1 MLMLYGILGLMQ
13 ITLLPALIIMKAGK
27 MRGGITER
35 LVRLLPLSL
44 TANYLL
50 VFLLAALHLYIRPVM
65 FIVIAAELLC
75 ILWLYRGTLLQPVG
89 MTVSRISD
97 ALRQELQPLTDALSV
112 RPTGPSAAIRLWIW
126 LISGCFALS
135 GVLWGFHLCRL
146 NFGTV
151 FSGWDTLF
159 SWNAYAEAW
168 AAGRIPKIG
177 GMYPQLV
184 ASNWSISYLLQG
196 EKAVQFFNT
205 LLPPVFFLLIQVML
219 FDLGFQRRESAFF
232 FAAVIARFMMKK
244 LMGDQLFDGYMDV
257 PAAAMSLLSVYTF
270 LKAENRDP
278 ADQRQGIVLGVLFAA
293 AAAITKQSGWAAFV
307 LSPLAVWLLLSEGA
321 KTMSGKSKAA
331 LCAAALLIVLPW
343 YLYCLLGKTPGTER
357 ELIANGIMDFNRRF
371 DLRYRLE
378 LAVST
383 LGKYGICFLLSLT
396 GLLFV
401 PKKYRL
407 LFFLMAWPLTIIWAV
422 SYSYDARNLGP
433 VLPFIAILCGMALT
447 GIGNA
452 AEKIAGKAGFGKIP
466 FLALLV
472 LAAAAGIIGL
482 IWLRPDGKLTED
494 QRIKQKALFGERLN
508 QELLYDVFGE
518 THEGNDIYTDYP
530 AYFLSGY
537 QDCCSAADL
546 TDEGQVRSVLE
557 GTKIRWLMLP
567 EVMPNDTD
575 PSKALIEQCIEDG
588 ICELQRC
595 SDGYYKSYCLYE
607 VKK

>member
-13 ITLLPALIIMKAGK
+13 AALLPGLIVMKAGK
-27 MRGGITER
+27 FRGGITEQ
-35 LVRLLPLSL
+35 LIRLLPLSL
-44 TANYLL
+44 IVNYLL
-50 VFLLAALHLYIRPVM
+50 VFLLAALHLYTRPVM
-65 FIVIAAELLC
+65 LVLIAAELLC
-75 ILWLYRGTLLQPVG
+75 VLWLYRGTLFQPVNQ
-89 MTVSRISD
+89 MVSRVSE
-97 ALRQELQPLTDALSV
+97 ALRRELQPLSDALSG
-112 RPTGPSAAIRLWIW
+112 RPADPSAAVRLWIW

-159 SWNAYAEAW
+159 SWNAYAETW

-184 ASNWSISYLLQG
+184 SSNWSISYLLQG
-196 EKAVQFFNT
+196 ANAVQFFNT

-278 ADQRQGIVLGVLFAA
+278 ADQRQGIILGVLFAA
-293 AAAITKQSGWAAFV
+293 AAAVTKQSGWAAFI
-307 LSPLAVWLLLSEGA
+307 LSPLAVWLLLREGSE
-321 KTMSGKSKAA
+321 TMSKRSKAA

-343 YLYCLLGKTPGTER
+343 YLYCILGKTPGAER
-357 ELIANGIMDFNRRF
+357 ELIANGIMDFNQRF
-371 DLRYRLE
+371 DIRYRLQ

-383 LGKYGICFLLSLT
+383 LGKYGICFLLSLA
-396 GLLFV
+396 GLLLV
-401 PKKYRL
+401 PKRYRL
-407 LFFLMAWPLTIIWAV
+407 LFFLLAWPLTVIWAV

-433 VLPFIAILCGMALT
+433 VLPFISILCGMALA
-447 GIGNA
+447 GIGSA
-452 AEKIAGKAGFGKIP
+452 AEMIAEKTGFGKTPLLI
-466 FLALLV
+466 LLV
-472 LAAAAGIIGL
+472 LFAAAGIAGL
-482 IWLRPDGKLTED
+482 VRLWPDGKLIED
-494 QRIKQKALFGERLN
+494 QRVKQKALFGERLN

-575 PSKALIEQCIEDG
+575 PSKALIEQCIGDG
-588 ICELQRC
+588 ICELMRC
-595 SDGYYKSYCLYE
+595 SDGYYKTYCLYE
-607 VKK
+607 INR